1 MAIKVHGRQISP
13 YVRVVLLVLYE
24 KGVDFELVSSDQHSD
39 EYMAMLNP
47 FGKHPAVEDDGFL
60 LYESR
65 AIVRYFATK
74 YESRE
79 PNLLGSTPHERAL
92 VDQWTEVQGQIFH
105 HPILKINSELY
116 LGPTFYKKNTDL
128 AVVKQNCAKLELILD
143 IYDARLA
150 KNQYLAGNFYSMA
163 DLIHI
168 PMLYILLTHTDQGSL
183 ITRRKHVYAWYR
195 DISCRPAW
203 RKILET
209 QI

>member
-92 VDQWTEVQGQIFH
+92 IPHGDAFRSQPYVARLVSSPHDLTGL
-105 HPILKINSELY
+105 PIL
-116 LGPTFYKKNTDL
+116 F
-128 AVVKQNCAKLELILD
+128 A
-143 IYDARLA
+143 
-150 KNQYLAGNFYSMA
+150 
-163 DLIHI
+163 
-168 PMLYILLTHTDQGSL
+168 ILLDFH
-183 ITRRKHVYAWYR
+183 
-195 DISCRPAW
+195 
-203 RKILET
+203 
-209 QI
+209 